1 MTEAGEVPAR
11 SRRSGFG
18 VRRRLWGTMGVL
30 ALLPIASGY
39 VGWRALDAFGHSLG
53 DVVDVKLPQIE
64 GALLLARDGDR
75 LVLSASGL
83 AGAMTQEAR
92 RTQFGLVTAELS
104 GAEDRLR
111 GLRAVGLSEAATQTT
126 ETALRRLREN
136 TAAID
141 HLVGDALDES
151 AKLAK
156 LQQVALALGDR
167 FSRALEPISAE
178 QRNAMSGFIATL
190 GGDADTDRRQQATD
204 GLQSVADATRALG
217 RMGAANAT
225 LQSTIARIP
234 LALDGGALEQSM
246 QTIRRDTTTL
256 SAALDDLDD
265 KTSATLQPLI
275 DEWDRFTKDNPTS
288 PRRRQLDLAAQ
299 LVSLAGTNKEL
310 SQGLSTSI
318 EASVEH
324 AKEDATR
331 ATTEARKLT
340 DASRDKLLSVAAAA
354 LFLAALLSW
363 LYVGRGVIRRLTQVE
378 RAMRQL
384 AGGDLDTAL
393 PASSADEIGSMVG
406 ALAVFKDSAISQRRM
421 EAEQAAARKQAAAEK
436 VAALQGMAETVEAK
450 TAAAL
455 QQIGGRTAAMAATA
469 EQMSASASRTGES
482 ARSAEAAS
490 ASARA
495 SAQTVAVAAEEL
507 SASIREIG
515 HQVARS
521 TEVVGEA
528 VTAGGETKATI
539 EALNEEVARIG
550 AVADMIGEIAAKT
563 NLLALNATIE
573 AARAGE
579 AGRGFA
585 VVASEVKSL
594 ATQTARSTQE
604 IAQHIGRVSAATGA
618 SVAAV
623 ARIEAKIAEINA
635 IASSIGAAIEQQ
647 GAATAEIARNVAETA
662 TAAGAMTSRTNEVS
676 AEADQTSDHAAAV
689 RENVAALDLAVGELR
704 HSVIRVVRT
713 STAEVDRRG
722 AERYEVDMP
731 CRVTEGGRTHDARL
745 ANLSDLGAEVRGGP
759 NLTAGVRGVLHV
771 QGVNVALPFTVRQS
785 DGDAIRLRFEL
796 DTETARTFAGTAER
810 LGRRLAA

>member
-1 MTEAGEVPAR
+1 MTEIGAVAPR
-11 SRRSGFG
+11 SRRLGFG
-18 VRRRLWGTMGVL
+18 VRGRLWGTMGTL

-39 VGWRALDAFGHSLG
+39 VGWHALDAFGRSLS
-53 DVVDVKLPQIE
+53 DVVDAKLPQIE

-92 RTQFGLVTAELS
+92 RTQGDLVTAELQH
-104 GAEDRLR
+104 AEARLR
-111 GLRAVGLSEAATQTT
+111 SLRTVGLSEAATQATD
-126 ETALRRLREN
+126 TALRRLREN

-141 HLVGDALDES
+141 HLVGDGLDE
-151 AKLAK
+151 AARLATV
-156 LQQVALALGDR
+156 QQVVLALGDR

-190 GGDADTDRRQQATD
+190 GGDADSARRQQATD

-225 LQSTIARIP
+225 LQSTVARIP
-234 LALDGGALEQSM
+234 LAADGASLDQLM

-265 KTSATLQPLI
+265 KTAATLQPLI
-275 DEWDRFTKDNPTS
+275 DEWDAFAKSNPTA
-288 PRRRQLDLAAQ
+288 PRRRQIALATE
-299 LVSLAGTNKEL
+299 LMSLAGTNKAL
-310 SQGLSTSI
+310 SEGLSTAI
-318 EASVEH
+318 QASVDH

-331 ATTEARKLT
+331 ATAEARQLT
-340 DASRDKLLSVAAAA
+340 DASRRKLLGVGAAAV
-354 LFLAALLSW
+354 FLAALLSW

-378 RAMRQL
+378 RAMRHL
-384 AGGDLDTAL
+384 AGGDLDTVL
-393 PASSADEIGSMVG
+393 PDSSQDEIGSMVG
-406 ALAVFKDSAISQRRM
+406 ALAVFKDSAIAQRRM
-421 EAEQAAARKQAAAEK
+421 EAEQAAARDQATAEK
-436 VAALQGMAETVEAK
+436 VAALQSMAETVEAK
-450 TAAAL
+450 TAVAL
-455 QQIGGRTAAMAATA
+455 EEISGRTAAMAATA
-469 EQMSASASRTGES
+469 EQMTASAGRTGES
-482 ARSAEAAS
+482 ARSAEVAS

-521 TEVVGEA
+521 TDVVGEA

-539 EALNEEVARIG
+539 EVLNEEVARIG

-585 VVASEVKSL
+585 VVASEVKAL

-604 IAQHIGRVSAATGA
+604 IAEHIGRVSAATGA

-623 ARIEAKIAEINA
+623 ARIEEKIAEINS

-662 TAAGAMTSRTNEVS
+662 AAAGDMTSRTNEVS
-676 AEADQTSDHAAAV
+676 AEADRTNGHAAVV
-689 RENVAALDLAVGELR
+689 RENVVALDRAVGELR

-713 STAEVDRRG
+713 STAEVDRRVVP
-722 AERYEVDMP
+722 RIDVDVP
-731 CRVTEGGRTHDARL
+731 CRLTEGGRTHDARV

-759 NLTAGVRGVLHV
+759 QLAAGVRGVLHV
-771 QGVNVALPFTVRQS
+771 QDVSVALPFMVRHS
-785 DGDAIRLRFEL
+785 DGEAIRLRFEL
-796 DTETARTFAGTAER
+796 DAETARTFAGTAER
-810 LGRRLAA
+810 LGRRRAA